1 MKYVLGRLI
10 PALLVTVAFNTE
22 AHDRDQKDLSV
33 TFENCTEFVGV
44 APVDEAKARALVPAP
59 YQLVTDDAG
68 AKLVVR
74 LSDCQGI
81 AVNHRPAQPG
91 TVAHIGIILYSPDGT
106 ATDPN
111 TSINNYTLS
120 YTSNLAD
127 LVKGLNKQ
135 GVTAALDTQLA
146 YEVTPVSGPAEFY
159 ASVSPNVGNAP
170 TWSLYGNVADP
181 QIPSEFLANWWQLSA
196 KGEIKMATT
205 IPLIYFDFSSQV
217 SFLTSRQNQI
227 GTLIGGNQIAHFPL
241 TFRGQFATAEMVVT
255 RSH

>member
-1 MKYVLGRLI
+1 MKYAVGGLMS
-10 PALLVTVAFNTE
+10 ALLVIVVFNAQ

-59 YQLVTDDAG
+59 YQLVTDAAG

-81 AVNHRPAQPG
+81 AINDRPAKPG
-91 TVAHIGIILYSPDGT
+91 TVAHIGIMLYSPDGT

-111 TSINNYTLS
+111 TSINNYTLT
-120 YTSNLAD
+120 YTSDLAD
-127 LVKGLNKQ
+127 LVKSLNKQ
-135 GVTAALDTQLA
+135 GVSALLDTQLA
-146 YEVTPVSGPAEFY
+146 YEVTPISGSAEFY
-159 ASVSPNVGNAP
+159 ASVSPHAGNTP
-170 TWSLYGNVADP
+170 TWSLYGSVTDP
-181 QIPSEFLANWWQLSA
+181 QFPSEFLANWWQLSA

-217 SFLTSRQNQI
+217 SFLTSRQNLI

-241 TFRGQFATAEMVVT
+241 SFRGQFATAEMVVT

>member
-1 MKYVLGRLI
+1 MKYAFGGLM
-10 PALLVTVAFNTE
+10 PALLVTVVFNAQ
-22 AHDRDQKDLSV
+22 AHDRDQNNLNV
-33 TFENCTEFVGV
+33 RFENCTEFVGV
-44 APVDEAKARALVPAP
+44 APVDEVKARALVPTP

-74 LSDCQGI
+74 ISDCQGI
-81 AVNHRPAQPG
+81 SVNHRPAKPG
-91 TVAHIGIILYSPDGT
+91 TVAHIGIMLYSPDGT

-111 TSINNYTLS
+111 TSINNYTLT

-135 GVTAALDTQLA
+135 GVSALLDSQLA
-146 YEVTPVSGPAEFY
+146 YEVTPLSGPAEFY

-170 TWSLYGNVADP
+170 TWSLHGSMTDP
-181 QIPSEFLANWWQLSA
+181 QVPSEFLANWWQFSA

-217 SFLTSRQNQI
+217 SFLTSRENQI
-227 GTLIGGNQIAHFPL
+227 GALIGSNQIAHFPVS
-241 TFRGQFATAEMVVT
+241 FRGQFAIAEMVVT
-255 RSH
+255 R